1 MKLNISYSS
10 LSTFKKSPLEYYFY
24 KIAKLPPE
32 PVNTCYGDAGNAVHK
47 ALENYITTEDTK
59 LSEQVFTEKINKLPE
74 RGMFGEVINQ
84 DKFKECYERGIKII
98 DKWKQDGYT
107 LYSEEE
113 FEITEMINGVE
124 VTITGYIDCI
134 AKKVLPDGNVVI
146 HILDWKTNSA
156 LPQDGFKGQ
165 QEFYTYLYYKKH
177 KILPYHFHWYML
189 KTNNTIS
196 NFYKMPTVEKIE
208 KELFNFVQY
217 IKERGD
223 NASLYDVGDYNHPFN
238 NFLTACN
245 KEDLRRNKENPIE
258 VEIFRNKLYFKEL
271 KDMRLIKAL
280 DKLFSYESEGHEYS
294 DKYLDGTWDGR
305 IHFLK
310 TEKQKDKDK
319 ESESLSYTLP
329 IGFYWIVQEFIQ
341 KYNVKFSVNYKIIYT
356 DKRNKQVQET
366 KYKTKFKDPPFE
378 LRYYQIESVQKA
390 IEKRIGIL
398 SLGTSAG
405 KLAIMAEAIKQL
417 NVRSLVIVNRIELV
431 EQTAQGFEDYL
442 GVKVGR
448 MYEGTLDINNQITV
462 ASVQTIS
469 AILKRNEKKLI
480 TYLFNVN
487 ALMFD
492 ECQNVTDKGFYTQIL
507 KYLVNADY
515 IIGLSGSA
523 WRNYEPETLSMK
535 ALVGDIIYSKT
546 TRELELEGFICPTKT
561 LFIRAPETSADEHLA
576 YHDAYDYYITKNEAR
591 NGVVKQIVEKYKDT
605 KKILILTKLIE
616 HGQILQEM
624 IPQSLLINSNTATAE
639 RRSHFE
645 KFKKERG
652 FVLIGSQQIFST
664 GINIPDLDL
673 IINVSASKSSI
684 MCIQSIGRVKRKFPG
699 KEFGYYI
706 DFFDNDVEVF
716 SHGSR
721 KRMRLLEAHGNDY
734 NIIYD
739 LKDLDKYIAL

>member
-24 KIAKLPPE
+24 KIAKIPPE

-47 ALENYITTEDTK
+47 ALENYIVTRDTK
-59 LSEQVFTEKINKLPE
+59 LSEQVFTEKISKLPE
-74 RGMFGEVINQ
+74 RGMFGETINQ

-98 DKWKQDGYT
+98 DKWISEGYD
-107 LYSEEE
+107 LIPEEE
-113 FEITEMINGVE
+113 FELEEKINGVDI
-124 VTITGYIDCI
+124 TITGYVDCI
-134 AKKVLPDGNVVI
+134 AKKVSPAGDTFI
-146 HILDWKTNSA
+146 HVLDWKTNTN
-156 LPQDGFKGQ
+156 LPSDGFRGQ

-177 KILPYHFHWYML
+177 KTLPRHFHWYML
-189 KTNNTIS
+189 KTNNVIEH
-196 NFYKMPTVEKIE
+196 FYGMDTVKKIE
-208 KELFNFVQY
+208 KEIFDFIQY

-223 NASLYDVGDYNHPFN
+223 NASLYEPGDYNHPFN

-245 KEDLRRNKENPIE
+245 KEALRRNNETFLN
-258 VEIFRNKLYFKEL
+258 VEIYRNKLYFKEL
-271 KDMRLIKAL
+271 KDMRLIKAF
-280 DKLFSYESEGHEYS
+280 DKMFSYEAEGHEYS
-294 DKYLDGTWDGR
+294 DKYLDGSWDGR

-310 TEKQKDKDK
+310 IEKDKQND
-319 ESESLSYTLP
+319 SSSYTLP
-329 IGFYWIVQEFIQ
+329 IGFYWIVQDFIE
-341 KYNVKFSVNYKIIYT
+341 KYNVKFSTNYKIVYT
-356 DKRNKQVQET
+356 DNRNKKVQET
-366 KYKTKFKDPPFE
+366 KYKTKFKEPPFE
-378 LRYYQIESVQKA
+378 LRYYQEEAVQKV
-390 IEKRIGIL
+390 IEKKIGIL
-398 SLGTSAG
+398 ALGTSAG

-431 EQTAQGFEDYL
+431 EQTADGFEDYL
-442 GVKVGR
+442 GVKIGR
-448 MYEGTLDINNQITV
+448 MYEGTLDINNQITI

-469 AILKRNEKKLI
+469 AILKRNDKKLI

-487 ALMFD
+487 CLMFD
-492 ECQNVTDKGFYTQIL
+492 ECQNVTDKGFYNQIL
-507 KYLVNADY
+507 KYLVNSDY
-515 IIGLSGSA
+515 LIGLSGSA

-546 TRELELEGFICPTKT
+546 TAELEKEGFICPTKT
-561 LFIRAPETSADEHLA
+561 IFIRTPETNATEHLS

-591 NGVVKQIVEKYKDT
+591 NKLVQDIVIKHKEN

-616 HGQILQEM
+616 HGQTLQTM
-624 IPQSLLINSNTATAE
+624 IPQSLLINSNTVKTD
-639 RRSHFE
+639 RHSHFE

-664 GINIPDLDL
+664 GINIPDLDM

-706 DFFDNDVEVF
+706 DFFDNGVEVF

-721 KRMRLLEAHGNDY
+721 KRMRLLEEHGNEY
-734 NIIYD
+734 NIVYS
-739 LKDLDKYIAL
+739 LKSLDEILL

>member
-47 ALENYITTEDTK
+47 ALENYIVTGDTT
-59 LSEQVFTEKINKLPE
+59 LSEQVFTEKMKKLPE
-74 RGMFGEVINQ
+74 KGMFGETINQ
-84 DKFKECYERGIKII
+84 DKFKECYERGIEII
-98 DKWKQDGYT
+98 NKWKSEGYD
-107 LYSEEE
+107 LIPEEKFKMVE
-113 FEITEMINGVE
+113 NINGVE
-124 VTITGYIDCI
+124 VTITGYVDCI
-134 AKKVLPDGNVVI
+134 ARKVSPAGNTSI

-156 LPQDGFKGQ
+156 LPPDGFKGQ
-165 QEFYTYLYYKKH
+165 QEFYTYLYYKKNQT
-177 KILPYHFHWYML
+177 LPRHFHWYML
-189 KTNNTIS
+189 KTNNVVEH
-196 NFYKMPTVEKIE
+196 FYKMDTVKKIE
-208 KELFNFVQY
+208 KELFGFVQY

-223 NASLYDVGDYNHPFN
+223 NASLYEPGDYNHPFN
-238 NFLTACN
+238 NFYNACN
-245 KEDLRRNKENPIE
+245 NEALRRNHKTKLQ
-258 VEIFRNKLYFKEL
+258 VEIYRNKLYFKDL
-271 KDMRLIKAL
+271 KDMRLIKAF
-280 DKLFSYESEGHEYS
+280 DKLFSYEAEGHEYS
-294 DKYLDGTWDGR
+294 DKYLSGTWDGR

-310 TEKQKDKDK
+310 TEKDDD
-319 ESESLSYTLP
+319 SSSYTLP
-329 IGFYWIVQEFIQ
+329 IGFYWIVQDLIE
-341 KYNVKFSVNYKIIYT
+341 KYNVRFNVNYSVVYT

-366 KYKTKFKDPPFE
+366 KYQTKFKAPPFE
-378 LRYYQIESVQKA
+378 LRYYQNEAVQKC
-390 IEKRIGIL
+390 IEKKIGIL

-417 NVRSLVIVNRIELV
+417 NLRSLVIVNRIELV
-431 EQTAQGFEDYL
+431 EQTADGFEEYL
-442 GVKVGR
+442 GVKIGR
-448 MYEGTLDINNQITV
+448 MYEGTLDIKNQITI

-469 AILKRNEKKLI
+469 AILKRNDKKLI

-487 ALMFD
+487 CLMFD
-492 ECQNVTDKGFYTQIL
+492 ECQNVSDKGFYTQIL
-507 KYLVNADY
+507 KYLVNSDY

-546 TRELELEGFICPTKT
+546 TAELEKEGFICPTKT
-561 LFIRAPETSADEHLA
+561 IFIRTPETLNVQEHLA
-576 YHDAYDYYITKNEAR
+576 YHDAYDYYITNNEAR
-591 NGVVKQIVEKYKDT
+591 NKLVQDITLKYKEN

-616 HGQILQEM
+616 HGEILQKM
-624 IPQSLLINSNTATAE
+624 IPQSLLINSKTVSSE
-639 RRSHFE
+639 RHSFFE
-645 KFKKERG
+645 NFKKERG

-664 GINIPDLDL
+664 GINIPDLDM

-721 KRMRLLEAHGNDY
+721 KRMRLLEEHGNDY
-734 NIIYD
+734 HIVYG
-739 LKDLDKYIAL
+739 LKGLEKHIGL